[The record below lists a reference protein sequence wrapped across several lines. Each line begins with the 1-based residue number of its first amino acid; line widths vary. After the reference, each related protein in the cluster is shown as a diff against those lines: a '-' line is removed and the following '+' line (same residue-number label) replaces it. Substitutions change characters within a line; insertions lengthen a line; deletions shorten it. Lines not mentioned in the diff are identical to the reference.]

1 MGFVVF
7 FFVVW
12 LVVSIFSLIKKKL
25 SIIENTFVFLI
36 ILILSINFSWIVIE
50 EWKLISLSKKGFEY
64 TGYLLNRSVI
74 LPMLILIQLNLLQ
87 FSKTTVM
94 KITIFILSVI
104 VLTFLSVLSNF
115 LNITHFK
122 NWHYGYDAI
131 YYFILNLMAIFSYKL
146 FARVSRKGV
155 NYS

>member
-7 FFVVW
+7 FFVAW

-74 LPMLILIQLNLLQ
+74 LPMLILIQINLL
-87 FSKTTVM
+87 
-94 KITIFILSVI
+94 
-104 VLTFLSVLSNF
+104 
-115 LNITHFK
+115 
-122 NWHYGYDAI
+122 
-131 YYFILNLMAIFSYKL
+131 
-146 FARVSRKGV
+146 
-155 NYS
+155 